1 MFLAFWRRR
10 RQGRHSRL
18 PLGRRQVLISF
29 KGWPRRQWVCRAARA
44 DGPSPRNTFSRGV
57 TGSMWAGKMQGRF
70 RQRWSDSS
78 PSGIGPT
85 SVSYAKRCACRNL
98 AVRSRRLPTLN
109 RPYPVRRVAVHSQH
123 PFSKTRTFAQ
133 KRAGKRGSPKVKD
146 AGPAS
151 AATDPAMG
159 GKPVTPLGRGSRTG
173 EPIKGL
179 RLCAPLSRED
189 PIALTGSLGRHAP
202 TVPVVTFDFALS
214 LAMRLVVCDVIFP
227 PPWISCPV
235 KGQFTGQTSASTVR
249 TKIEI
254 RSTQWVPLIA
264 MSLRCVDRGRPKAS

>member
-1 MFLAFWRRR
+1 MAMFLAFWRRR

-44 DGPSPRNTFSRGV
+44 DGPSPRNMFSRGV

-123 PFSKTRTFAQ
+123 PFSRACTKRQ
-133 KRAGKRGSPKVKD
+133 KRTSGEIGVRPVSPRRGGAGAVYFKS
-146 AGPAS
+146 
-151 AATDPAMG
+151 
-159 GKPVTPLGRGSRTG
+159 
-173 EPIKGL
+173 I
-179 RLCAPLSRED
+179 
-189 PIALTGSLGRHAP
+189 
-202 TVPVVTFDFALS
+202 
-214 LAMRLVVCDVIFP
+214 
-227 PPWISCPV
+227 
-235 KGQFTGQTSASTVR
+235 
-249 TKIEI
+249 
-254 RSTQWVPLIA
+254 
-264 MSLRCVDRGRPKAS
+264 GRPILSVSCSRWSSATRLLSIVAQDRRRTWLNCISSQTARPRRQPRWCP